1 MTNYPEPDKAREG
14 ALEAAGRD
22 LAKAATAEELA
33 AAIEAVRQIPIDRDR
48 MLNAL
53 RVPDDAGA
61 YEAALR
67 ALLERIPDGWG
78 RWIGC
83 GAGWY
88 PILARLEQ
96 QLNEL
101 DPDYQVHQIK
111 EKFGTL
117 CFYWEGDIPNGDAIV
132 GEAEA
137 ESARTC
143 ELCGSLGNLRT
154 KAGWLKTLCD
164 HCATTMGYGDLPT
177 RK

>member
-1 MTNYPEPDKAREG
+1 MRRPCAPSSNGFPTG
-14 ALEAAGRD
+14 
-22 LAKAATAEELA
+22 
-33 AAIEAVRQIPIDRDR
+33 
-48 MLNAL
+48 
-53 RVPDDAGA
+53 
-61 YEAALR
+61 
-67 ALLERIPDGWG
+67 G
-78 RWIGC
+78 RWISC
-83 GAGWY
+83 GSGWH

-143 ELCGSLGNLRT
+143 ELCGSHGNLRT

-164 HCATTMGYGDLPT
+164 ACATTRAYSDLPT
-177 RK
+177 KR